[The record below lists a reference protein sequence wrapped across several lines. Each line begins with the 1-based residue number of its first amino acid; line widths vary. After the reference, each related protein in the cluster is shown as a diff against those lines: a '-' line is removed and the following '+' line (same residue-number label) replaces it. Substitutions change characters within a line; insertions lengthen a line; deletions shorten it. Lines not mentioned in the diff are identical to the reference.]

1 MKRLMLLICG
11 TVLSISAFS
20 QTYLTRNGYIG
31 FFSKTPLE
39 DIQAEN
45 KQVYAVVDL
54 GAKNIAFTALLK
66 GFLFKKEL
74 MQEHFNENYV
84 ESDKYP
90 KTTFTGTI
98 KTAEDL
104 TKAGVHK
111 VEISGTLTLHNVSK
125 PFTTSATIETQAGKI
140 IGKSH
145 FTLTPQDYN
154 IQIPSLVKDK
164 IAKVIDVDVLI
175 ECTPK
180 K

>member
-1 MKRLMLLICG
+1 MLIACSCA
-11 TVLSISAFS
+11 LSLASFS
-20 QTYLTRNGYIG
+20 QTYITRNGYIG
-31 FFSKTPLE
+31 FFSKTPME

-54 GAKNIAFTALLK
+54 GTKNIAFTALLK

-90 KTTFTGTI
+90 KTTFAGTI
-98 KTAEDL
+98 KTTEDL
-104 TKAGVHK
+104 TKPGIHK

-125 PFTTSATIETQAGKI
+125 PFTTSATIETQEGKI

-145 FTLTPQDYN
+145 FTLTPQEYN
-154 IQIPSLVKDK
+154 IQIPALVKDK
-164 IAKVIDVDVLI
+164 IAKVINVDVLI